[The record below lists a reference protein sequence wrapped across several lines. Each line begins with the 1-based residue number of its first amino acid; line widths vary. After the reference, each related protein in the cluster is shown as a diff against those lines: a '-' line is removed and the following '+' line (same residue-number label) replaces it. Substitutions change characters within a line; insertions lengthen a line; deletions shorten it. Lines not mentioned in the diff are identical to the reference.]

1 MIAQKKIPQNRN
13 QTEHKY
19 LIILIENLG
28 SKQTNTSLNLIN
40 HQCGTIKIYLYTSDP
55 YKAIYKV

>member
-1 MIAQKKIPQNRN
+1 MMIAQNKIPQNRN

-19 LIILIENLG
+19 LIILIENLR

-40 HQCGTIKIYLYTSDP
+40 HQCGTIKIYLYT
-55 YKAIYKV
+55 